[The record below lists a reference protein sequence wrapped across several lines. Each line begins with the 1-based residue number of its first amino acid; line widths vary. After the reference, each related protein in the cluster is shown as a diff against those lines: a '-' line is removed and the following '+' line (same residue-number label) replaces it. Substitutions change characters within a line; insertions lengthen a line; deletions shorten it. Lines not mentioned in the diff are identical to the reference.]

1 MRDLPIVITEPDAR
15 VLRGLLATRNATD
28 RDQEHLLDL
37 SAELERAQVLE
48 PSLVAAHV
56 VTMRK
61 RIRILDVTR
70 GTRQEITLV
79 GPADADV
86 AARRISVLA
95 PLGTA
100 LLGNSE
106 GDEVEWEMPG
116 GVRRLRVERVFPAE
130 EEHRPECE
138 VH

>member
-15 VLRGLLATRNATD
+15 VLRGLLSTRNATD
-28 RDQEHLLDL
+28 HDQEHLLDL
-37 SAELERAQVLE
+37 SAELERALVLD
-48 PSLVAAHV
+48 SNLVPAHV

-61 RIRILDVTR
+61 RIRVLDVTR

-116 GVRRLRVERVFPAE
+116 GVRRLRVERVFPVE
-130 EEHRPECE
+130 DEPTSKREMH
-138 VH
+138 

>member
-15 VLRGLLATRNATD
+15 VLRGLLSTRNATD
-28 RDQEHLLDL
+28 HDHEHLLDL
-37 SAELERAQVLE
+37 SAELERALVLD
-48 PSLVAAHV
+48 SNLVPAHV

-61 RIRILDVTR
+61 RIRVLDVTR

-116 GVRRLRVERVFPAE
+116 GVRRLRVERVFPVE
-130 EEHRPECE
+130 DEPTSKREMH
-138 VH
+138 

>member
-15 VLRGLLATRNATD
+15 VLRGLLSTRNATD
-28 RDQEHLLDL
+28 HDQEHWLDL
-37 SAELERAQVLE
+37 SAELDRALVLD
-48 PSLVAAHV
+48 SNLVPAHV

-61 RIRILDVTR
+61 RIRVLDVTR

-79 GPADADV
+79 GPAEADV
-86 AARRISVLA
+86 AARKISVLA
-95 PLGTA
+95 PLGIA

-116 GVRRLRVERVFPAE
+116 GVRRLRLERVFPVE
-130 EEHRPECE
+130 DEPTPKREMH
-138 VH
+138 

>member
-15 VLRGLLATRNATD
+15 VLRGLLSTRNATD
-28 RDQEHLLDL
+28 HDQEHWLDL
-37 SAELERAQVLE
+37 SAELDRALVLD
-48 PSLVAAHV
+48 SNLVPAHV

-61 RIRILDVTR
+61 RIRVLDVTR

-86 AARRISVLA
+86 AARKISVLA
-95 PLGTA
+95 PLGIA

-116 GVRRLRVERVFPAE
+116 GVRRLRVERVFPVE
-130 EEHRPECE
+130 DEPTPKREMH
-138 VH
+138 